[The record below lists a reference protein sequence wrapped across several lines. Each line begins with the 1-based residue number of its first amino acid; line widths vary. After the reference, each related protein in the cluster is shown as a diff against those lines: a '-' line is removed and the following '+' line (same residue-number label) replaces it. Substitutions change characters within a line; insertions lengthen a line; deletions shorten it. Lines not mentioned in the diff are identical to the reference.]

1 MKKKLPVVFLVL
13 CLAWWGA
20 LAVLRVSGETAT
32 MQAQGGSVLATGGG
46 IVAIVATTTTTT
58 IPAPENLITNG
69 TFASADGWTQFSD
82 PASSPQQPVIYTG
95 PNGYC
100 EASWLTPG
108 GPGDCTLEQSI
119 NITNGWTYALTYTAW
134 NVLYGY
140 HSIDVQIGGNI
151 VCIETNGTWTQTV
164 TAISTVGA
172 IRFLWASWDGDYF
185 GAISN
190 LQLHIV
196 SAP

>member
-1 MKKKLPVVFLVL
+1 MRRKLIVIS
-13 CLAWWGA
+13 LALFCVA
-20 LAVLRVSGETAT
+20 LAGAQMLNLGNMGNVQTAVLKQR
-32 MQAQGGSVLATGGG
+32 
-46 IVAIVATTTTTT
+46 VATTTTTT
-58 IPAPENLITNG
+58 TIPVPENLITNG

-108 GPGDCTLEQSI
+108 MPGDCTLEQSI